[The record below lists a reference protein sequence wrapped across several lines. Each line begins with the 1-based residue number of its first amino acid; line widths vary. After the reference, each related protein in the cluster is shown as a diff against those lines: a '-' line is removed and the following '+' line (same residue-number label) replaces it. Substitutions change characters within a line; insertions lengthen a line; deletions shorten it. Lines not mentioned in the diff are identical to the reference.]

1 MHFCHIN
8 FFWQWPIKERRC
20 PTYFLLVR
28 VGHAE
33 CSGSQNSNQWTSAS
47 ALPYEEKQEE
57 KSTTN
62 NTTNMTAQAFTD
74 ATMSAMNLLPP
85 TPTPWPFPRLCCP
98 HHRIWDLWDPQVH
111 STLLGII
118 LLLPNPERWLP
129 LPTDSPPHTA
139 VRRTLG
145 FGNKMHVSTCFY
157 SSPVYCY
164 LHFSPAPHVPLPY
177 CPGFSLPSPF
187 AIIHVQSSQVHPC
200 CFPLASGC
208 RQPYFS
214 SLENHAA
221 GS

>member
-1 MHFCHIN
+1 MLSAVAA
-8 FFWQWPIKERRC
+8 RT
-20 PTYFLLVR
+20 PTS
-28 VGHAE
+28 E
-33 CSGSQNSNQWTSAS
+33 
-47 ALPYEEKQEE
+47 
-57 KSTTN
+57 
-62 NTTNMTAQAFTD
+62 
-74 ATMSAMNLLPP
+74 LLPLLYRMRKSRRRSLP
-85 TPTPWPFPRLCCP
+85 PITPLTWLLKHSLMLPWVPWTYYPLTPTPWAFPRLCCP

-118 LLLPNPERWLP
+118 LLLPHPERWLP

-164 LHFSPAPHVPLPY
+164 LYFSPAPHVPLPY

-187 AIIHVQSSQVHPC
+187 AIVHVQSSQVHPF

-214 SLENHAA
+214 SLENYAA